1 MIELHRVWKVYAVGP
16 VKVPAL
22 SDVSFRVSKGEFVTL
37 CGPSGA
43 GKTTL
48 LRLLYRDE
56 VPSEGEVE
64 VLRQEVSSLSR
75 REVAALRRSIGIV
88 FQDSKLLPGRT
99 VYENV
104 AFVLRVLGTPRRE
117 ITGRVFDA
125 LRAVG
130 LSARAQ
136 AYPAQLSQGE
146 AQRAAL
152 ARAIARK
159 PLLLIADE
167 PTGNLDEGM
176 AAEVIEIV
184 RDINA
189 GGTTVLFATHQAALA
204 PPSSSAR
211 SRSRTDAW
219 SRTRARAPCSASSSE
234 KPCGTFG
241 APAAWRSARSCS
253 SPVAGR
259 ARRLLAAVLQHE
271 RGRHAVPRA
280 REAHRLPQARALAA
294 EANAWWSACGAC
306 PACAAVRYV
315 GKAEALGDPEGRC
328 SARTPRSPTRCRR
341 IRCPPRSRSRP
352 PPRRHAGRRPRAGR
366 APRALPETDEIG
378 RRRDWI
384 ERFAQGQRCSWAS
397 ASASAPCSARRPH
410 GDDRHHA
417 GAARAA

>member
-1 MIELHRVWKVYAVGP
+1 MIELHRVWKIYSVGP

-22 SDVSFRVSKGEFVTL
+22 SDVSFRIAKGEFVTL

-48 LRLLYRDE
+48 LRLLYRED

-64 VLRQEVSSLSR
+64 VLGEALTLLSR
-75 REVAALRRSIGIV
+75 RQVAALRRSIGIV

-176 AAEVIEIV
+176 AAEVLDIV
-184 RDINA
+184 KDIWA
-189 GGTTVLFATHQAALA
+189 GGTTVLFATHQAAL
-204 PPSSSAR
+204 
-211 SRSRTDAW
+211 T
-219 SRTRARAPCSASSSE
+219 
-234 KPCGTFG
+234 G
-241 APAAWRSARSCS
+241 
-253 SPVAGR
+253 
-259 ARRLLAAVLQHE
+259 
-271 RGRHAVPRA
+271 
-280 REAHRLPQARALAA
+280 
-294 EANAWWSACGAC
+294 
-306 PACAAVRYV
+306 
-315 GKAEALGDPEGRC
+315 ALGRRTLMLQNGRLVKDEG
-328 SARTPRSPTRCRR
+328 
-341 IRCPPRSRSRP
+341 
-352 PPRRHAGRRPRAGR
+352 
-366 APRALPETDEIG
+366 
-378 RRRDWI
+378 
-384 ERFAQGQRCSWAS
+384 
-397 ASASAPCSARRPH
+397 
-410 GDDRHHA
+410 
-417 GAARAA
+417 